1 MCLFMPTLC
10 VTVDCSLAGGA
21 ALVGLGRNAASSGS
35 CRQIEASESDARGR
49 EGGRWGVGGL
59 MLHQHGEQ
67 SRSGCSGSASGGG
80 SKTKDGPITRQRA
93 GPSLPL

>member
-35 CRQIEASESDARGR
+35 CRQIEASESDARG
-49 EGGRWGVGGL
+49 
-59 MLHQHGEQ
+59 
-67 SRSGCSGSASGGG
+67 GGG
-80 SKTKDGPITRQRA
+80 A
-93 GPSLPL
+93 EA